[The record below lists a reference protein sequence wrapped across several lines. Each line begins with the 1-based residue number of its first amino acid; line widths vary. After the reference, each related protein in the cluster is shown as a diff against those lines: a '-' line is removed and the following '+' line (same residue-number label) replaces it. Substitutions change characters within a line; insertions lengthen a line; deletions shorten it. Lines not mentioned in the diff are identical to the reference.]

1 MSNDTAPKGENVAQR
16 RRFEALAGVSLEA
29 KLAHR
34 NFAPLYANRAFADM
48 FGFDSPEEVLAQP
61 SLIRVFDAAAR
72 ADGAP
77 DWRNSAL
84 YGRRLLHRRDGSPF
98 RAEIYAR
105 AVDWE
110 DGEPAIALAILDVS
124 QEERAYRALL
134 ETRAAAE
141 DAARRHA
148 KLHVAAARRLHA
160 PLSAAISQLQGQP
173 TQPDIDQTLHACRTL
188 MLAVE
193 TAFDTDPIGA
203 ANPPRAPF
211 DPFQPL
217 TEAVEAVRRVIGR
230 ERVALTLYGAE
241 DVRLIGDQARV
252 ARIARLLIEETAR
265 RAPGAQVGVEG
276 AVDAPGLTLQVSAYA
291 EGAGAA
297 PLSPEGLDVAR
308 ALAEAAGGVVL
319 TRAQGLGGWSA
330 SAFLPYPK
338 AADQPPAPIAG
349 PPRDV
354 LVVDDNPG
362 ALRLARAILLNLGH
376 RPVCVGNGAEAI
388 ASVLSQR
395 FDLILMDI
403 NLPGMDGFET
413 TRRIR
418 ALPRP
423 WPSEPIAALT
433 ASNAP
438 HMRDAAAEAGM
449 DAFLE
454 KPIAA
459 ARLAEAISLLTKP
472 REALV
477 EPAER
482 DQIEEENQ
490 DNESADCGERGHRRL
505 PQAV

>member
-1 MSNDTAPKGENVAQR
+1 MLQERTPQGEAASQR

-34 NFAPLYANRAFADM
+34 DFAPLYANRAFADM
-48 FGFDSPEEVLAQP
+48 FGFDTPEEVLAHKA
-61 SLIRVFDAAAR
+61 LGGLF
-72 ADGAP
+72 GECGE
-77 DWRNSAL
+77 DWKSGAL
-84 YGRRLLHRRDGSPF
+84 YGRRMLRRRDGSSF

-105 AVDWE
+105 AVDWD
-110 DGEPAIALAILDVS
+110 DGEPATALAILDVS
-124 QEERAYRALL
+124 QEERAYKSLL

-160 PLSAAISQLQGQP
+160 PLSAAIGQLQSQ
-173 TQPDIDQTLHACRTL
+173 QHLPDIDQTLAACRAL

-193 TAFDTDPIGA
+193 TAFEADPISA
-203 ANPPRAPF
+203 AHPPRAPF

-217 TEAVEAVRRVIGR
+217 LEAVEAVRRVAGR

-252 ARIARLLIEETAR
+252 ARIARLLIEEAAR

-308 ALAEAAGGVVL
+308 ALAEAAGGIVL

-338 AADQPPAPIAG
+338 AADQPPAPLAG
-349 PPRDV
+349 PPRDI

-362 ALRLARAILLNLGH
+362 ALRLARALLLNLGH
-376 RPVCVGNGAEAI
+376 RPVCVGNGADALD
-388 ASVLSQR
+388 AVLTQR

-403 NLPGMDGFET
+403 NLPGMDGFEI

-418 ALPRP
+418 ALHRP
-423 WPSEPIAALT
+423 WPREPIAALT
-433 ASNAP
+433 ASTAP
-438 HMRDAAAEAGM
+438 HIRDAAFEAGM
-449 DAFLE
+449 EAFLE

-459 ARLAEAISLLTKP
+459 ARLAEAIGLLTKP
-472 REALV
+472 RAALIEATELN
-477 EPAER
+477 
-482 DQIEEENQ
+482 QIEQENQ
-490 DNESADCGERGHRRL
+490 DDENADCGERGHLRL
-505 PQAV
+505 PQAS